1 MLHTQ
6 YTGLKDKS
14 LKHERNNMATTV
26 RAKSVKKK
34 ILQEIYAS
42 TSDKKQHPEKFQAVD
57 QSPLRLKKVRSLA
70 CLQNEQAVPEPQNFA
85 THMQA

>member
-1 MLHTQ
+1 MLHIQ
-6 YTGLKDKS
+6 NTGLKDKS
-14 LKHERNNMATTV
+14 LKHERNNMATV

-34 ILQEIYAS
+34 VLQEIYAS
-42 TSDKKQHPEKFQAVD
+42 TSDKKQHPEKCQAVD

-85 THMQA
+85 THM